1 MGALQNVHSEVASVL
16 NKHFPLQRV
25 QLKYPFP
32 VRPRRALGLVKL
44 DGEVYSTDKLQ
55 RVVCMRITLPVYMKV
70 YSTFIRPKIEYDLP
84 ALICEVVYTGSKLLV
99 VLDVHRTGDVAELEK
114 DRAFFDGLMDIRSR
128 YDDLLR
134 FQKQAKGSVANLVQS
149 RATCRLGITAEHE
162 ERALAL
168 VKEYLDAYAEY
179 VTRSQALGSEELET
193 VKRDFESYLQSVVEH
208 DPGVKGNKVLFGE
221 KEGVER
227 AMDIFYGI

>member
-1 MGALQNVHSEVASVL
+1 MGALQNVHNEIAHDL
-16 NKHFPLQRV
+16 KKHFPLQEV

-32 VRPRRALGLVKL
+32 VRPRRVLGLVKL

-55 RVVCMRITLPVYMKV
+55 RVVCMRITLPVFMKV
-70 YSTFIRPKIEYDLP
+70 YSTFIRPRIEYDLP
-84 ALICEVVYTGSKLLV
+84 AFLCEAVYTGSKLLM

-114 DRAFFDGLMDIRSR
+114 DKSFFDRLMDVRRR

-149 RATCRLGITAEHE
+149 RATCRLSLTAEHE
-162 ERALAL
+162 ERTLAL
-168 VKEYLDAYAEY
+168 VKEYLDAFAKY
-179 VTRSQALGSEELET
+179 VVQSQALSGEELES
-193 VKRDFESYLQSVVEH
+193 VKKDFDRYLQSVVEH
-208 DPGVKGNKVLFGE
+208 DPGVKGSKVLFGE
-221 KEGVER
+221 KEGIER

>member
-1 MGALQNVHSEVASVL
+1 MGALQNVHSEVASGL
-16 NKHFPLQRV
+16 NKHFPLQKV

-32 VRPRRALGLVKL
+32 VRPPRVLGLVKL

-55 RVVCMRITLPVYMKV
+55 RVVCMRITLPVFMKV

-99 VLDVHRTGDVAELEK
+99 VLDVHRSGDVAELEK
-114 DRAFFDGLMDIRSR
+114 DRAFFDGLMDIRGR

-134 FQKQAKGSVANLVQS
+134 FQKKAEGSVANLVQS
-149 RATCRLGITAEHE
+149 RATCRLGITSEHE
-162 ERALAL
+162 ERALGL
-168 VKEYLDAYAEY
+168 VKEYLDDFAKY
-179 VTRSQALGSEELET
+179 VTQSQALGGEELET
-193 VKRDFESYLQSVVEH
+193 AKKNFETYLQSVVEH
-208 DPGVKGNKVLFGE
+208 DPGVKGNKVLFGK

-227 AMDIFYGI
+227 AMDIFYGL

>member
-1 MGALQNVHSEVASVL
+1 MGAMQKVHSEIASDL
-16 NKHFPLQRV
+16 NKHFSLQKV

-32 VRPRRALGLVKL
+32 VRPRRTLGLVKL
-44 DGEVYSTDKLQ
+44 DGEVFSTDRLQ

-70 YSTFIRPKIEYDLP
+70 YSTFIRSRIEYDLP
-84 ALICEVVYTGSKLLV
+84 AFLCEVVYTGSKLLV
-99 VLDVHRTGDVAELEK
+99 VLDVHRTGDVAELAK
-114 DRAFFDGLMDIRSR
+114 DKAFFDGLMDIRSR

-149 RATCRLGITAEHE
+149 RATCRLSLTAEHE

-168 VKEYLDAYAEY
+168 VKEYLDAFAKY
-179 VTRSQALGSEELET
+179 VVKSQALSGKELES
-193 VKRDFESYLQSVVEH
+193 VKSDFERYLQSVVEH

-221 KEGVER
+221 KEGIER
-227 AMDIFYGI
+227 AMEIFYGI

>member
-1 MGALQNVHSEVASVL
+1 MGVLKHIHSEVVHGL
-16 NKHFPLQRV
+16 NKHFPLQSI

-32 VRPRRALGLVKL
+32 VRPLRVLGLVKL

-55 RVVCMRITLPVYMKV
+55 RIVCMRITLPVYIKIF
-70 YSTFIRPKIEYDLP
+70 STFIRPKIEYDLP
-84 ALICEVVYTGSKLLV
+84 ALICEVVYTGSKLLL

-114 DRAFFDGLMDIRSR
+114 DKTFFDGLMEIRSC

-134 FQKQAKGSVANLVQS
+134 FQKKAEGSVANLVQS

-168 VKEYLDAYAEY
+168 VKEYLDAFAKY
-179 VTRSQALGSEELET
+179 VTQSQALSGEELET
-193 VKRDFESYLQSVVEH
+193 VKKNFETYLQSVVEH
-208 DPGVKGNKVLFGE
+208 DPGVKGNKVLFGK
-221 KEGVER
+221 KEGVAR
-227 AMDIFYGI
+227 AMDIFYGL

>member
-1 MGALQNVHSEVASVL
+1 MGALQNVHSEVANGLS
-16 NKHFPLQRV
+16 KHFPLQKV

-32 VRPRRALGLVKL
+32 VRPPRVLGLVKL

-55 RVVCMRITLPVYMKV
+55 RVVCMRITLPVFMKV

-84 ALICEVVYTGSKLLV
+84 AFLCEVVYTGSKLLL

-114 DRAFFDGLMDIRSR
+114 DKTFFDDLMEIRGR

-134 FQKQAKGSVANLVQS
+134 FQKKAEGSVANLVQS

-162 ERALAL
+162 ERALTL
-168 VKEYLDAYAEY
+168 VKEYLDAFAKY
-179 VTRSQALGSEELET
+179 VTQSQALGGEELET
-193 VKRDFESYLQSVVEH
+193 VKKNFETYLQSVVEH
-208 DPGVKGNKVLFGE
+208 DPGVKGNKVLFGK
-221 KEGVER
+221 KEGVKR
-227 AMDIFYGI
+227 AMDIFYGL

>member
-1 MGALQNVHSEVASVL
+1 MGALQNVHSEVANGLS
-16 NKHFPLQRV
+16 KHFPLQKV

-32 VRPRRALGLVKL
+32 VRPPRVLGLVKL

-55 RVVCMRITLPVYMKV
+55 RVVCMRITLPVFMKV

-84 ALICEVVYTGSKLLV
+84 AFLCEVVYTGSKLLL
-99 VLDVHRTGDVAELEK
+99 VLDVHRTGDAAELEK
-114 DRAFFDGLMDIRSR
+114 DKPFFDDLMEIRGR

-134 FQKQAKGSVANLVQS
+134 FQKKAEGSVANLVQS

-162 ERALAL
+162 ERALGL
-168 VKEYLDAYAEY
+168 VKEYLDAFAKY
-179 VTRSQALGSEELET
+179 VTQSQALDGEELET
-193 VKRDFESYLQSVVEH
+193 VKKNFETYLQSVVEH
-208 DPGVKGNKVLFGE
+208 DPGVKGNTVLFGK

-227 AMDIFYGI
+227 AMDIFYGL